1 MTYSKR
7 KFGAE
12 LLLCLEEG
20 YNPERIAKWADNFY
34 YEHLKELDDDIGETV
49 KNLASMS
56 FGQQFIY
63 SEKEIKDLAIN
74 LINKESILNP

>member
-49 KNLASMS
+49 KK
-56 FGQQFIY
+56 FGVNELWAAIY
-63 SEKEIKDLAIN
+63 LQ
-74 LINKESILNP
+74 